1 MCSSDLDLNVRP
13 DTIKLLE
20 ENVGRTPLYDINHSK
35 ILFDPPAR
43 QIEKEA
49 VKLTLFA
56 DDPKDLENPKDS
68 TKNY

>member
-1 MCSSDLDLNVRP
+1 MDNLEDMDKLGVLNREIRQEI
-13 DTIKLLE
+13 IK
-20 ENVGRTPLYDINHSK
+20 GI
-35 ILFDPPAR
+35 